1 MWKTVAAVAALTVP
15 TVANADRIKPN
26 FAGCGSEQALDEMMT
41 ASSTNDLRQINAL
54 LDNGFCFPIG
64 GLEFSMVD
72 QGFITSQ
79 VRVYAGETSALLYV
93 PTAAT
98 R

>member
-1 MWKTVAAVAALTVP
+1 MWKIVAAVATLTVP

-26 FAGCGSEQALDEMMT
+26 FAGCGSKQALDEMMT
-41 ASSTNDLRQINAL
+41 AASTNDLRQINTL
-54 LDNGFCFPIG
+54 LDNRFCFSIG

-72 QGFITSQ
+72 QGFLTSQ
-79 VRVYAGETSALLYV
+79 VRVYAGETSVLLYV

-98 R
+98 H